1 MTRPEKG
8 FGERSNDDIIR
19 EILREH
25 ASRENP
31 IGRKEII
38 KQAKEEIKHTVTAYL
53 KKDDEGRYKIPLIR
67 QRPVL
72 LMGPPGIG
80 KTQIMEQIAEECKI
94 GLVAYTITHHTR
106 QSAVGLPLSKK
117 WNLQAK
123 SIP

>member
-38 KQAKEEIKHTVTAYL
+38 KHVIAMGYVDQFINQFL
-53 KKDDEGRYKIPLIR
+53 KK
-67 QRPVL
+67 
-72 LMGPPGIG
+72 
-80 KTQIMEQIAEECKI
+80 
-94 GLVAYTITHHTR
+94 
-106 QSAVGLPLSKK
+106 
-117 WNLQAK
+117 
-123 SIP
+123 

>member
-38 KQAKEEIKHTVTAYL
+38 KHVIAMGYVKGKGFRQIRMKLRCISSWNVFLNVKEEDVLTILIK
-53 KKDDEGRYKIPLIR
+53 
-67 QRPVL
+67 
-72 LMGPPGIG
+72 
-80 KTQIMEQIAEECKI
+80 
-94 GLVAYTITHHTR
+94 
-106 QSAVGLPLSKK
+106 S
-117 WNLQAK
+117 
-123 SIP
+123 